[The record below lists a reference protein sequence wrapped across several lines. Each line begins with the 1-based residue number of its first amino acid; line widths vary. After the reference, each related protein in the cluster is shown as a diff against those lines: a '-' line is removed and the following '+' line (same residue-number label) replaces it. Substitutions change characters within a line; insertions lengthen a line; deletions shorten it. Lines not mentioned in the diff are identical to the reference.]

1 MAKKSSIN
9 EQGLDLNARLRNPD
23 TLNSLLNTNFKF
35 TLTRIPNV
43 TFWCTSVNIP
53 GINIGE
59 VAVQN
64 MFLPVHVPG
73 SSIQLDQL
81 RITFGVDENFSNWHE
96 IYRWMRGLVPFEDFR
111 EVIRDSDNYYSDG
124 TIHSLNSAKNPNIL
138 FTFKKLMPVSLDGFE
153 LNVTETDTNPVTSSV
168 TFVYETMEIKSVS

>member
-1 MAKKSSIN
+1 MARKSIN
-9 EQGLDLNARLRNPD
+9 QQGLDLNAKLRNPD
-23 TLNSLLNTNFKF
+23 SINSLLNTNFKF
-35 TLTRIPNV
+35 TMTRIPNV

-59 VAVQN
+59 VAVSN

-111 EVIRDSDNYYSDG
+111 EVIRDTDEYYSEG
-124 TIHSLNSAKNPNIL
+124 TVHLLNSAKNPNIR
-138 FTFKKLMPVSLDGFE
+138 FTFKKLMPIALDGFE
-153 LNVTETDTNPVTSSV
+153 MSSTLNDAEQVSV
-168 TFVYETMEIKSVS
+168 SATFVYESFDIEKVT